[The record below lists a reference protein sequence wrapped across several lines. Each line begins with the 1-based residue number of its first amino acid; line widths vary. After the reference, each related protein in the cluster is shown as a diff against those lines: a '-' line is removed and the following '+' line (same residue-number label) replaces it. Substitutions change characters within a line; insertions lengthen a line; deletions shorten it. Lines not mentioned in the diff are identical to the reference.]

1 VQWTVPTYLQITLH
15 QPTAPSGPPI
25 NVVATAL
32 SATAVMFSWQ
42 SPALL
47 DQNGVI
53 TSYQVVLVYA
63 NNGTRRRTFSVDGLT
78 VQFEGIPL

>member
-1 VQWTVPTYLQITLH
+1 VQWTVLTYLQITLH

-32 SATAVMFSWQ
+32 SATAVMVSWQ

-63 NNGTRRRTFSVDGLT
+63 NNGTRRRTSSVDGLT